1 MKEVHSQYIYLSTM
15 KGVPSINHIFL
26 IDDDAVINM
35 INKKIISLTFPSLKV
50 SSYIHAGVALDR
62 LKQWAESEPSQLPDF
77 IFLDINMPELDGWEF
92 LDEFMKLPAAVQE
105 KVQVIMLTSSID
117 ISDIA
122 KSRTYRPVIDF
133 LSKPLNPDRLN
144 TLMINHRKM

>member
-1 MKEVHSQYIYLSTM
+1 
-15 KGVPSINHIFL
+15 
-26 IDDDAVINM
+26 M
-35 INKKIISLTFPSLKV
+35 INKKIIALTFPSLKV
-50 SSYIHAGVALDR
+50 SSYMHAGVALDR

-122 KSRTYRPVIDF
+122 KSRTYKPVIDF
-133 LSKPLNPDRLN
+133 LSKPLNADRLN
-144 TLMINHRKM
+144 TLMVSHRKM